1 MDPLP
6 MDSGTVEELVDF
18 CIQSFGE
25 SKKQSYAWRSLAGT
39 FRAVEK
45 QKFLLRIYRNG
56 ESANNKYAFY
66 E

>member
-25 SKKQSYAWRSLAGT
+25 SIKKRLMHEEE
-39 FRAVEK
+39 RLV
-45 QKFLLRIYRNG
+45 
-56 ESANNKYAFY
+56 
-66 E
+66 